1 MDKKG
6 KESSYRLILFIMF
19 ITFFIAFF
27 WDKLEFIKN
36 SVSYLLDPSIGFLLN
51 WNLNLGMLI
60 IVFFLTLITTLVQK
74 YATDQET
81 LRELKKE
88 QKEVQKEMK
97 KYRENPQKILELQ
110 KKSFESFPKMMKLS
124 MRGIIF
130 TGIPFVLFFRWFY
143 DFFNF
148 IGNPKLFGIMNWFIF
163 YIIFSLIF
171 SSIFRKI
178 FKIV

>member
-36 SVSYLLDPSIGFLLN
+36 SVSYFLDPSIGFLLN
-51 WNLNLGMLI
+51 WNLNIGMLI
-60 IVFFLTLITTLVQK
+60 IVFFLTFITTLVQK

-81 LRELKKE
+81 LKELKKE

-110 KKSFESFPKMMKLS
+110 KKSFESFPKMMK
-124 MRGIIF
+124 F

-143 DFFNF
+143 DFFNM
-148 IGNPKLFGIMNWFIF
+148 IGNPKLLGVMNWFVF
-163 YIIFSLIF
+163 YIIFSLVF
-171 SSIFRKI
+171 SSLFRKF